1 MKRFIIMICAMLSM
15 VVASAQG
22 VDLEKWRLHVA
33 PTAFGGYNIQ
43 ENVPIAGISLP
54 VYAGLIRG
62 EVELSYNGLNTSLGH
77 YDFFTYAHYLGMQYG
92 NDKVKGYA
100 LIGATTWPNI
110 TKVGAP
116 YYQGDEDSFAVRDI
130 QGKIKLGVDVTL
142 YKNLF
147 LNTEVGYVL
156 VSGGGKFYEKYNQ
169 LAIRIGLGW
178 RFGFK
183 HA

>member
-1 MKRFIIMICAMLSM
+1 MYNAAYQISII
-15 VVASAQG
+15 
-22 VDLEKWRLHVA
+22 
-33 PTAFGGYNIQ
+33 
-43 ENVPIAGISLP
+43 PIIKKIVCNKADT
-54 VYAGLIRG
+54 
-62 EVELSYNGLNTSLGH
+62 LNH
-77 YDFFTYAHYLGMQYG
+77 YD

-169 LAIRIGLGW
+169 LAIRIGLDW

-183 HA
+183 HV